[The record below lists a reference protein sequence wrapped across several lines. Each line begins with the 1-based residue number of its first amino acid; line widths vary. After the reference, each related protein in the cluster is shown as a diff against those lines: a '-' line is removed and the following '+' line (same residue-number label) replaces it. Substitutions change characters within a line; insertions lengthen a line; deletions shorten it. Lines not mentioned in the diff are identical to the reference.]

1 MMTKDLSY
9 IHAPSFLIFLLLWL
23 NIRIW
28 VWGVLGIFFSQ
39 ESCKGCSACL
49 ILLICCWC
57 LQFFQVFSS
66 LSSFQTYLSCLH
78 LQKHGGTS
86 HYICNLFSVCS
97 ILSLLPIE
105 HMNSFPPC
113 QASVHM
119 YIFAFVAVSQWYLY
133 FRTSFVLCLMGSEE
147 CESQW
152 KLACFFFFFLLITL
166 GYFYW
171 LSCATAQDINVY
183 GKSFVAVCCQ
193 PSERKYGFAISCYLK
208 DAQAVYSWQDSD
220 IRLWTRMGKEAH
232 IDQQKLVRQNCSVI
246 ECLFVL

>member
-1 MMTKDLSY
+1 
-9 IHAPSFLIFLLLWL
+9 
-23 NIRIW
+23 
-28 VWGVLGIFFSQ
+28 
-39 ESCKGCSACL
+39 
-49 ILLICCWC
+49 
-57 LQFFQVFSS
+57 
-66 LSSFQTYLSCLH
+66 
-78 LQKHGGTS
+78 
-86 HYICNLFSVCS
+86 
-97 ILSLLPIE
+97 
-105 HMNSFPPC
+105 MNSFPPC

-147 CESQW
+147 CESQR

-208 DAQAVYSWQDSD
+208 DAQAVYS
-220 IRLWTRMGKEAH
+220 
-232 IDQQKLVRQNCSVI
+232 
-246 ECLFVL
+246 

>member
-1 MMTKDLSY
+1 MWLFLCYIFVVRWWWLKIYPVLYTCTLFSYFSSAVAEYSYLSLRCLRD
-9 IHAPSFLIFLLLWL
+9 F
-23 NIRIW
+23 
-28 VWGVLGIFFSQ
+28 FFSQ

-147 CESQW
+147 CESQR
-152 KLACFFFFFLLITL
+152 KLACFFFFFSVNNTGLFLLAVL
-166 GYFYW
+166 CHSSGHQCLW
-171 LSCATAQDINVY
+171 EKLCSCVLSA
-183 GKSFVAVCCQ
+183 F
-193 PSERKYGFAISCYLK
+193 RKKVWICHFLLFEGCSSGLFLA
-208 DAQAVYSWQDSD
+208 
-220 IRLWTRMGKEAH
+220 
-232 IDQQKLVRQNCSVI
+232 RQWY
-246 ECLFVL
+246 